1 MNTANAADYA
11 NDELLIYASDG
22 IHRMITDL
30 ESYIYPVYAKSQP
43 LLYALGNIS
52 FIIIPIIFAAL
63 LFYVKFYKQHSLLRK
78 LESEKNLKIWGASLI
93 IYLILSFI
101 SINAGYDIKFNFNVL
116 VLPAIAKF
124 SGPVVACIFAI
135 LQYILNVIFTKNTFH
150 LLMLLIAA
158 SSGMVYGLI
167 LYKKRTRYSNC
178 LMANLAVSLLCNVF
192 MSTLVTWRYAK
203 ENIAMQMTNR
213 SISMILLS
221 PLYALCIF
229 IILRAIRFTKDKL
242 KKKNNSWYCFKTFLS

>member
-1 MNTANAADYA
+1 MNTADVANYA

-30 ESYIYPVYAKSQP
+30 ESYIYPIYAKSQP
-43 LLYALGNIS
+43 LLYALGNMG
-52 FIIIPIIFAAL
+52 FIIIPVIFSL
-63 LFYVKFYKQHSLLRK
+63 LFVYVKFYKQHRLLKK
-78 LESEKNLKIWGASLI
+78 LENENNFKIWGASLVL
-93 IYLILSFI
+93 YLILSFV
-101 SINAGYDIKFNFNVL
+101 SINAGYDIRFNFNVL

-124 SGPVVACIFAI
+124 SGPVIACLFAI
-135 LQYILNVIFTKNTFH
+135 FQYTLNIIFTKNRFN

-178 LMANLAVSLLCNVF
+178 LIANLAVSLLCNVF
-192 MSTLVTWRYAK
+192 MTTLVVWRYVNK
-203 ENIAMQMTNR
+203 NIAMQMTTR
-213 SISMILLS
+213 SISTILLS

-229 IILRAIRFTKDKL
+229 IILRAIRYAKNKL
-242 KKKNNSWYCFKTFLS
+242 KKNNN